1 MASQVGQVGTA
12 PGVGLDARRAD
23 PAAMT
28 AERHAGGRRIGDRI
42 AFGVL
47 ILFALLWFVPL
58 AWAVATALKPE
69 AETTDIPVEWIAS
82 TVTVEAFR
90 EVLSAGNLPRWYFN
104 SFLTSAAIT
113 ALTVLLASLAAFG
126 ISRTRFRGR
135 NALFGLI
142 LAGIMVPGQI
152 LIVPLFTQMQSFRM
166 VDTYWGIILPQIAS
180 PVAVFIFKQ
189 FFDGIPR
196 DLEEAATLD
205 GASRLRV
212 YWQIWMPLARSAI
225 AAVAIFTFVGAWNNF
240 LWPFIVITNPEMMTL
255 PVGLSQVQTAYGIR
269 YAQIMASA
277 VLGGLP
283 LLIVFLFFQRQI
295 VQGIAGTGIKG

>member
-1 MASQVGQVGTA
+1 MASQVANLGAA
-12 PGVGLDARRAD
+12 PGAGLDARRAD
-23 PAAMT
+23 PAT
-28 AERHAGGRRIGDRI
+28 ERAEPHAGKGRLGDRI
-42 AFGVL
+42 AFAVL
-47 ILFALLWFVPL
+47 ILFAIVWLLPL

-82 TVTVEAFR
+82 TVTHRAFR

-104 SFLTSAAIT
+104 SALTSATIT

-152 LIVPLFTQMQSFRM
+152 LIVPLFTQMQSFRL
-166 VDTYWGIILPQIAS
+166 VDTYWGIILPQVAS

-225 AAVAIFTFVGAWNNF
+225 AAVSIFTFVAAWNNF
-240 LWPFIVITNPEMMTL
+240 LWPFIVITDPDMMTL

-283 LLIVFLFFQRQI
+283 LLVVFLFFQRQI
-295 VQGIAGTGIKG
+295 VQGIASTGLKG